1 MVTQSRGRSDRAAM
15 HGEVWLAALD
25 PMVGSEIQKTRPC
38 LVVSPPEMNDRLRT
52 IMAAPLTTGSR
63 PAPSRIAVLFQ
74 DRAGLIL
81 LDQLRA
87 LDKSRLIRRLGVI
100 PADTLTRTLA
110 RLREI
115 FEE

>member
-1 MVTQSRGRSDRAAM
+1 M

-38 LVVSPPEMNDRLRT
+38 LSPPKMNDRLRT

-63 PAPSRIAVLFQ
+63 PAPSRIAVLSQ

-81 LDQLRA
+81 LD
-87 LDKSRLIRRLGVI
+87 SS
-100 PADTLTRTLA
+100 A
-110 RLREI
+110 R
-115 FEE
+115 